1 MSRKPEK
8 IWEKPWSTEE
18 IISKADNWSL
28 AGDVALLHSF
38 QKFAHNMFLKT
49 DEISKNL
56 DSLLSNTDQVQLKL
70 SMCQNEFHSL
80 KNTQFIE
87 SRVYE
92 DDETLDSRE
101 KEMVEEK
108 VSSEEEK
115 EKMMLDAIA
124 DGLKVMEE
132 YYDKVE
138 VDVSDSEEETEKS
151 FILKPKDI
159 YVHRQLPPVIGTD
172 EWFKKWHL
180 AEESSDSESDK
191 VSDVYSESDSE
202 ECLPKH
208 LLKGSETSSEIDT
221 SSRISGSIP
230 TANSGL
236 SASVKKQAEISSSDE
251 SSEGRGSLPVKT
263 PISSQSFAEQLSAK
277 LGSVISQREDV
288 AHVSENV
295 NTRPIQS
302 TTNRNYIGGLFP
314 DEPPPLDQSEEIL
327 PKISKS
333 DPNMLD
339 ENDDDLFWG
348 ERPKQKFGQ
357 DKLFGHDTI
366 HQDVKDEE
374 GFKNPTK
381 TSQIARGLF
390 DSDDSSDESDI
401 FAGNV
406 KGLSKQPFLQGFKS
420 SVPLF
425 DDSPP
430 DLDEKIKAE
439 RTTDKKPVGGV
450 SIFGNTNI
458 FAKQSISDVLENK
471 RTQRSSNESTVEPS
485 QNKSETLPKS
495 EQSLNDKKLSTKP
508 SLFDDDFEDDE
519 VDFTVSKKKV
529 DLFETGNKSTT
540 TTSKKLNLFDDSV
553 SEEDTDKTLRVV
565 PKKVSLFNDSL
576 SEEEVGIV
584 KIPSIPTTA
593 KPTAKKEVGEND
605 SVASKNV
612 SLFSDPS
619 PEKED
624 SSKDRIP
631 KASKKISLFDDD
643 DDLFKDDIFSSLVPG
658 SSGKGLFDD
667 LDDADLFGVN
677 SMEKESEAKLNSK
690 SKKVSLFSDN
700 EDEEDIFESK
710 TVNTHSL
717 LDEPK
722 RAVSVFSE
730 DELKIDKVET
740 KLTSS
745 RPDQEHHTEKKEE
758 AKSLEK
764 EREES
769 GAENVSEK
777 SEDKKR
783 EKNSGVDHEQ
793 MPRGVDNDVAQKD
806 ETLPH
811 TESNDHLLSE
821 SKAAEPKVDTLF
833 EPQSSNAILSSTKEE
848 PKEQKPVIS
857 LYSSAPPSD
866 DEDDWDTRSDN
877 MSDTDEYRPY
887 SIDDNVSRSSL
898 FDNEPPSLNP
908 NESSGIVRD
917 QNVTRLDSDDS
928 SFYPHASSSKR
939 FSSDIFA
946 EQQSQDKLFVTGS
959 TIHSNVFP
967 SSTESSSISEVTNK
981 IISDI
986 MGDTSFLITDNTLES
1001 TSTAHGLTEECSTTT
1016 DDAKIADGSIKTK
1029 ATKIKEMIE
1038 QRNSESTASKKS
1050 EKGDGDA
1057 KRGDSSKIS
1066 SKRGSPLKIKPNLN
1080 INVSALLPGSLP
1092 PKLKTPGASESGDKE
1107 KSVLAEKKHIQT
1119 INTPTEK
1126 LPRDPISRSL
1136 PPPLPSSSEEY
1147 IEKPLSFDDK
1157 LEKVEVLHSVTK
1169 DRARIA
1175 VKRKPSTRKAR
1186 QEAVR
1191 TSAIFLED
1199 EDRDESSTNK
1209 DTSVVEKDVDKKSE
1223 TEKDNGG
1230 KPLFIEDSK
1239 TSTNSKT
1246 ETKTI
1251 KSTSLLLESD
1261 ELGSEEADNTPKLTI
1276 KSSTKLK
1283 SEDDCSGSKKNE
1295 TTIPS
1300 ENEEISSK
1308 SSKDNIDRDKT
1319 KPLFDES
1326 AESEEEDFFKPT
1338 SKKPANTKTSLFDS
1352 GDGSDGNL
1360 FGSKTDKSGS
1370 EKKTEA
1376 QKPAKKKSLFDD
1388 SSSDDDLFAGGKSR
1402 NAVSGTSTKKSGRAT
1417 KKNSSL
1423 KKLDTG
1429 KASEDPLSKLSD

>member
-1 MSRKPEK
+1 
-8 IWEKPWSTEE
+8 
-18 IISKADNWSL
+18 
-28 AGDVALLHSF
+28 
-38 QKFAHNMFLKT
+38 
-49 DEISKNL
+49 
-56 DSLLSNTDQVQLKL
+56 
-70 SMCQNEFHSL
+70 
-80 KNTQFIE
+80 
-87 SRVYE
+87 
-92 DDETLDSRE
+92 
-101 KEMVEEK
+101 
-108 VSSEEEK
+108 
-115 EKMMLDAIA
+115 
-124 DGLKVMEE
+124 
-132 YYDKVE
+132 
-138 VDVSDSEEETEKS
+138 
-151 FILKPKDI
+151 
-159 YVHRQLPPVIGTD
+159 
-172 EWFKKWHL
+172 
-180 AEESSDSESDK
+180 
-191 VSDVYSESDSE
+191 
-202 ECLPKH
+202 
-208 LLKGSETSSEIDT
+208 
-221 SSRISGSIP
+221 
-230 TANSGL
+230 
-236 SASVKKQAEISSSDE
+236 
-251 SSEGRGSLPVKT
+251 
-263 PISSQSFAEQLSAK
+263 
-277 LGSVISQREDV
+277 
-288 AHVSENV
+288 
-295 NTRPIQS
+295 
-302 TTNRNYIGGLFP
+302 
-314 DEPPPLDQSEEIL
+314 
-327 PKISKS
+327 
-333 DPNMLD
+333 MLD

-593 KPTAKKEVGEND
+593 KPTAKTEAVIPKTNIFGEEVGEND

-793 MPRGVDNDVAQKD
+793 MPRG
-806 ETLPH
+806 
-811 TESNDHLLSE
+811 
-821 SKAAEPKVDTLF
+821 
-833 EPQSSNAILSSTKEE
+833 
-848 PKEQKPVIS
+848 
-857 LYSSAPPSD
+857 
-866 DEDDWDTRSDN
+866 
-877 MSDTDEYRPY
+877 
-887 SIDDNVSRSSL
+887 
-898 FDNEPPSLNP
+898 
-908 NESSGIVRD
+908 G
-917 QNVTRLDSDDS
+917 
-928 SFYPHASSSKR
+928 
-939 FSSDIFA
+939 
-946 EQQSQDKLFVTGS
+946 
-959 TIHSNVFP
+959 
-967 SSTESSSISEVTNK
+967 
-981 IISDI
+981 
-986 MGDTSFLITDNTLES
+986 
-1001 TSTAHGLTEECSTTT
+1001 
-1016 DDAKIADGSIKTK
+1016 IKTK